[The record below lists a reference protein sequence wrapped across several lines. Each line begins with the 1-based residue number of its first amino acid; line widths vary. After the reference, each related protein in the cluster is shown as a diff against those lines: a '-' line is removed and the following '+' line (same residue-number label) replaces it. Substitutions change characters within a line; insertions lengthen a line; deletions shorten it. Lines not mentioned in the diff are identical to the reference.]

1 MVIIDCQITVFFL
14 CIAMINC
21 KQKCKNGF
29 QSGVKMHINEMYLT
43 ASSFMLL
50 SRNGITDSDMLLAMT
65 DEEIIALK
73 NKRFPGEI
81 IDAVRLLREIGEE
94 RFFEEWVLKN
104 NYLGVPGK
112 GKLNKGANENHE
124 N

>member
-1 MVIIDCQITVFFL
+1 MEHEI
-14 CIAMINC
+14 
-21 KQKCKNGF
+21 
-29 QSGVKMHINEMYLT
+29 MHISDMYLT
-43 ASSFMLL
+43 ASSFVLL
-50 SRNGITDSDMLLAMT
+50 NRNGITDSDMLLAMT

-94 RFFEEWVLKN
+94 RFFEEWVKNN

-112 GKLNKGANENHE
+112 GELKKERIKP
-124 N
+124 